1 MPQAH
6 PNIEN
11 NFASAKFP
19 YMPCMLTAQLNNYD
33 LNVIKL
39 SETCLVKL
47 INFNRYE
54 CGLARKF
61 LNKETKKTYDERW
74 MSCNW
79 NKSWTPSDTLDECV
93 WVQCIN
99 PPKVKPLNSYE
110 GCDNK

>member
-39 SETCLVKL
+39 S
-47 INFNRYE
+47 
-54 CGLARKF
+54 
-61 LNKETKKTYDERW
+61 
-74 MSCNW
+74 
-79 NKSWTPSDTLDECV
+79 
-93 WVQCIN
+93 
-99 PPKVKPLNSYE
+99 
-110 GCDNK
+110 